1 MKAKTTDLPKEKL
14 ILEELSKQ
22 NHKNIIRILDHFTE
36 KNEIYLVFDLCQV
49 SFICLKAFYVLR
61 F

>member
-36 KNEIYLVFDLCQV
+36 RNEIYLVLDLFQV
-49 SFICLKAFYVLR
+49 KFYLSESF
-61 F
+61 